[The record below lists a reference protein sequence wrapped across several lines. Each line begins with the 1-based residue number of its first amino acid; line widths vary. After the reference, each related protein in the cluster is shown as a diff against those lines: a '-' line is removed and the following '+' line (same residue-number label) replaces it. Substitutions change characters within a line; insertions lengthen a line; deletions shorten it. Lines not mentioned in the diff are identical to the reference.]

1 MFGILA
7 LFYYPSPYCAKWD
20 DRKNF
25 LFVHFQ
31 HTNDVNKNERAFKD
45 EEEKIFKLPKDIK
58 EEAFG
63 VLRFYDDF
71 SSWVWVNP

>member
-45 EEEKIFKLPKDIK
+45 EEEKIICRRILKKKHLEF
-58 EEAFG
+58 
-63 VLRFYDDF
+63 
-71 SSWVWVNP
+71 